1 MERRGLVYFVAD
13 IARAI
18 EAIERFVANVNFES
32 FATNEEKATA
42 VIKKIEI
49 IGEAVKQIPEE
60 VRSQYPETPWK
71 AIAGM
76 RDLLVHNY
84 WKTDL
89 NLVWQVIQEDLS
101 PLKQVI
107 AQILDDQQDT

>member
-13 IARAI
+13 IAWAI